1 MQLTLF
7 GRVAL
12 IPGLVLVIF
21 IISLVAGVIES
32 QRADRSLSDLSSTS
46 APVAMDLQRG
56 PSLFASCNRQYEDAI
71 LINDEEAMT
80 KARVIA
86 NELLALLD
94 QVKEYPELTDAQL
107 AELMQIRTEVEGW
120 NTEAARVYTAW
131 LKDGN
136 PDQNAV
142 AALAMRTDA
151 LRTALDR
158 QATESRGRVLGG
170 LEGLT
175 VANRERRVREGILF
189 AVALLAAVIITMV
202 VLAGLRRTL
211 NEVGTTLTNS
221 VNMIAGVTT
230 EVERGNSGLTINSNR
245 QAVGMVKAREGLEN
259 IRGGA
264 DDNATL
270 ALQAQERLERLMKRL
285 DQGLEAM
292 RTLQGAMGAITQASK
307 QTAAI
312 IDSIH
317 EIAFQTT
324 ILSVNAAIEAS
335 RAGESGKGFQVV
347 AREVKALAR
356 RASTQVRSSVQL
368 VAHAQQQTGSG
379 VNQVEELLR
388 IAADI
393 AAAADEVRESM
404 TRLATAS
411 RDQQRTVADI
421 ATQVVDVAS
430 LADINRA
437 DAQRAGNT
445 TATLGNQVRDLGL
458 ATDRLRSLLGVRS

>member
-12 IPGLVLVIF
+12 IPGLVLMIF
-21 IISLVAGVIES
+21 IISLTAGVIES
-32 QRADRSLSDLSSTS
+32 QRADRSLSDLSSTN

-80 KARVIA
+80 KARAIA
-86 NELLALLD
+86 SELLALLD
-94 QVKEYPELTDAQL
+94 QVKDYPGLTATQL
-107 AELMQIRTEVEGW
+107 AELVQVRSEVEGW

-136 PDQNAV
+136 PDQTAV
-142 AALAMRTDA
+142 AALAQRTEA
-151 LRTALDR
+151 LRTALDQ
-158 QATESRGRVLGG
+158 QATESRSRVLGG

-175 VANRERRVREGILF
+175 VANRERRVREGVLF

-211 NEVGTTLTNS
+211 NEVGSTLTNS

-230 EVERGNSGLTINSNR
+230 EVERGNSGLTTNSNR

-292 RTLQGAMGAITQASK
+292 RTLQGAIGAITQASK

-421 ATQVVDVAS
+421 ATQIVDVAS

>member
-1 MQLTLF
+1 MRLTLF

-21 IISLVAGVIES
+21 IVSLVAGVIES
-32 QRADRSLSDLSSTS
+32 ERADRALSELSSTN
-46 APVAMDLQRG
+46 APVAMDLQRV
-56 PSLFASCNRQYEDAI
+56 PSLFASCNRQYEDAV
-71 LINDEEAMT
+71 LINDEEAMV
-80 KARVIA
+80 KARA
-86 NELLALLD
+86 LAGELIALLD
-94 QVKEYPELTDAQL
+94 HAKAYPGLTDEQALQL
-107 AELMQIRTEVEGW
+107 SQAHTEVEGW
-120 NTEAARVYTAW
+120 SADAVRVYSAW
-131 LKDGN
+131 LKDGV
-136 PDQNAV
+136 PDAAAV
-142 AALAMRTDA
+142 AELAKRTEA
-151 LRTALDR
+151 VRTRLDLH
-158 QATESRGRVLGG
+158 AGDSRIRVLNG
-170 LEGLT
+170 LEALT
-175 VANRERRVREGILF
+175 VANRERRVREGVLF
-189 AVALLAAVIITMV
+189 GIALLAAVIITMV
-202 VLAGLRRTL
+202 VLTGLRRTL
-211 NEVGTTLTNS
+211 NEVGATLSTS
-221 VNMIAGVTT
+221 VDMIAGVTT
-230 EVERGNSGLTINSNR
+230 EVERGNSGLTNNSNR

-270 ALQAQERLERLMKRL
+270 AAQAQERLERLMKRL

-379 VNQVEELLR
+379 ANQVEELLR

-393 AAAADEVRESM
+393 ASAADEVRESM

-411 RDQQRTVADI
+411 REQQRTVADI

-437 DAQRAGNT
+437 DAQRAGHT

-458 ATDRLRSLLGVRS
+458 ATDRLRSLLGVRT

>member
-1 MQLTLF
+1 MRLTLF
-7 GRVAL
+7 GRVVL

-21 IISLVAGVIES
+21 IISLVAGVLES
-32 QRADRSLSDLSSTS
+32 QRADSSLTALSGNS
-46 APVAMDLQRG
+46 APMAMDLQRG
-56 PSLFASCNRQYEDAI
+56 PSLFASCNRQYEDAV
-71 LINDEEAMT
+71 LINDEEALV
-80 KARVIA
+80 KARSLA
-86 NELLALLD
+86 GELLTLLD
-94 QVKEYPELTDAQL
+94 QVKAYPGSNATELAQL
-107 AELMQIRTEVEGW
+107 TQVRADLEGW
-120 NTEAARVYTAW
+120 NSDAARVYAAW
-131 LKDGN
+131 LKDGTPN
-136 PDQNAV
+136 AQAV
-142 AALAMRTDA
+142 ADLATRTDA
-151 LRTALDR
+151 LRAWFDR
-158 QATESRGRVLGG
+158 EASDSRSRVLIG
-170 LEGLT
+170 LESLT
-175 VANRERRVREGILF
+175 TANRERRVREGVLF
-189 AVALLAAVIITMV
+189 GIALLAAVLITMV
-202 VLAGLRRTL
+202 VLRGLRRTL
-211 NEVGTTLTNS
+211 IDVGATLSNS
-221 VNMIAGVTT
+221 VNLIAGVTT

-259 IRGGA
+259 IRGGS

-270 ALQAQERLERLMKRL
+270 AGQAQERLERLMKRL

-312 IDSIH
+312 IDSIQ

-368 VAHAQQQTGSG
+368 VAHAQQQTSSG
-379 VNQVEELLR
+379 ANQVEELLR

-393 AAAADEVRESM
+393 ASSADEVRESM

>member
-1 MQLTLF
+1 MRLTLF

-12 IPGLVLVIF
+12 IPSLVLLIF
-21 IISLVAGVIES
+21 IVSLVAGVFES
-32 QRADRSLSDLSSTS
+32 QRADRSLSDLSATS

-56 PSLFASCNRQYEDAI
+56 PSLFASCNRQYEDAV
-71 LINDEEAMT
+71 LINDEEALVR
-80 KARVIA
+80 ASA
-86 NELLALLD
+86 LAGELLTLLD
-94 QVKEYPELTDAQL
+94 QVKAYPGLTPAQL
-107 AELMQIRTEVEGW
+107 AQLTQVRSDIAAW
-120 NTEAARVYTAW
+120 SADAARVYAAW
-131 LKDGN
+131 LKTGT
-136 PDQNAV
+136 PDEQAV
-142 AALAMRTDA
+142 ADLAKRTET
-151 LRTALDR
+151 LRSGLDL
-158 QATESRGRVLGG
+158 QASDSRNRVLVG
-170 LEGLT
+170 LEQLT
-175 VANRERRVREGILF
+175 EANHERRLREGVLF
-189 AVALLAAVIITMV
+189 GLALLAAVIVTMV

-211 NEVGTTLTNS
+211 NDVGATLTNS
-221 VNMIAGVTT
+221 VNLIAGVTT
-230 EVERGNSGLTINSNR
+230 EVERGNTGLTTNSNR
-245 QAVGMVKAREGLEN
+245 QAVGMIKARAGLEN

-270 ALQAQERLERLMKRL
+270 ASQAQERLERLMKRL

-292 RTLQGAMGAITQASK
+292 RSLQGAMGAITQATR

-312 IDSIH
+312 IDSIN

-368 VAHAQQQTGSG
+368 VAHAQQQTSSG
-379 VNQVEELLR
+379 ANQVEELLR

-393 AAAADEVRESM
+393 ASAADEVRESM
-404 TRLATAS
+404 TRLANAS
-411 RDQQRTVADI
+411 HDQQKTVADI

-437 DAQRAGNT
+437 DAQRAGNN

-458 ATDRLRSLLGVRS
+458 ATDRLRSLLGVRT

>member
-1 MQLTLF
+1 MRLTLF

-32 QRADRSLSDLSSTS
+32 QRADRSLSELSGSS
-46 APVAMDLQRG
+46 APAAMDLQRG
-56 PSLFASCNRQYEDAI
+56 PSLFASCNRQYEDAV
-71 LINDEEAMT
+71 LINDEEALV
-80 KARVIA
+80 KARSLA
-86 NELLALLD
+86 GELVALLD
-94 QVKEYPELTDAQL
+94 QVKSYPGLGSTYLAQINQ
-107 AELMQIRTEVEGW
+107 ARVDVDSW
-120 NTEAARVYTAW
+120 NVDAARIYAAW
-131 LKDGN
+131 LKDGK
-136 PDQNAV
+136 PDEKGV
-142 AALAMRTDA
+142 AALAQRTDA
-151 LRTALDR
+151 LRTFFDQ
-158 QATESRGRVLGG
+158 QASDSRGRVLVG
-170 LEGLT
+170 LDALT
-175 VANRERRVREGILF
+175 VANRDRRVREGVLF
-189 AVALLAAVIITMV
+189 GLALMAAVIITLV

-211 NEVGTTLTNS
+211 NDVSATLTNS

-230 EVERGNSGLTINSNR
+230 EVERGNSGLTTNSNR

-270 ALQAQERLERLMKRL
+270 ATQAQERLERLMKRL

-292 RTLQGAMGAITQASK
+292 RSLQGAMGAITQASK

-368 VAHAQQQTGSG
+368 VAHAQQQTSSG
-379 VNQVEELLR
+379 ANQVEELLR

-393 AAAADEVRESM
+393 ASSADEVRESM

-445 TATLGNQVRDLGL
+445 TATLGNQVRDLES
-458 ATDRLRSLLGVRS
+458 ATDRLRSLLGVHS

>member
-393 AAAADEVRESM
+393 AAAADEVRESV